1 MSKIILTKKQA
12 EFIEGFKKKYRFGNE
27 DKVEI
32 AKILPTWASQ
42 ALHNLMQFGFGKGLE
57 DANGKEASN
66 DFYDKEDDFN
76 HNKVPL
82 LIEAVMH
89 GYEVKEENVV
99 LFIEFSDHEK
109 REFSGKR
116 KLYYGD
122 GIKTTRRAT
131 ATWYNLS
138 FKSEAEQVE
147 ELKAQGW
154 KVEKVK

>member
-12 EFIEGFKKKYRFGNE
+12 EFIEGFKNLGYGNE
-27 DKVEI
+27 EVEVT
-32 AKILPTWASQ
+32 KELPTWASH
-42 ALHNLMQFGFGKGLE
+42 ALHNLMQYGFGSGLN
-57 DANGKEASN
+57 DVHGKKLS
-66 DFYDKEDDFN
+66 DDLYDKEQDFQ
-76 HNKVPL
+76 HDKVPL

-122 GIKTTRRAT
+122 RIKTTRRAT
-131 ATWYNLS
+131 ATWYDLS
-138 FKSEAEQVE
+138 IKSEAEQVE

-154 KVEKVK
+154 KVEEVK

>member
-32 AKILPTWASQ
+32 DKILPTWASQ

-76 HNKVPL
+76 HNKLPL

-89 GYEVKEENVV
+89 GYEVEKGKNVF
-99 LFIEFSDHEK
+99 LYIEFYDNGQK
-109 REFSGKR
+109 DVR
-116 KLYYGD
+116 KLYYGA
-122 GIKTTRRAT
+122 GAHVTTKVSASPF
-131 ATWYNLS
+131 NLN
-138 FKSEAEQVE
+138 FKNYKERVE

-154 KVEKVK
+154 KVEEVK